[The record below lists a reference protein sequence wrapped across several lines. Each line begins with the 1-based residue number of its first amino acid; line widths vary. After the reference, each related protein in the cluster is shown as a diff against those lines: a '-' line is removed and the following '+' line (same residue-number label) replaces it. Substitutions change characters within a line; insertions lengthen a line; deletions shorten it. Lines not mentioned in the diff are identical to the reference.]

1 MKMLIPSLCYII
13 FSIIYYKIGFKILKQ
28 IEDELTKIVF
38 AYCCMLLVFPF
49 SILILTFGEII
60 AENLL
65 K

>member
-1 MKMLIPSLCYII
+1 MKMLIPILCYII
-13 FSIIYYKIGFKILKQ
+13 FSIAFYQLGFKIIKQ
-28 IEDELTKIVF
+28 FEDELTKIVF
-38 AYCCMLLVFPF
+38 AYCFFILFFPS